1 MQDFFIFKDKLN
13 EWYNV
18 DVRSLNGRGWNR
30 MKEKKGI
37 MKKLFSKSF
46 FIELDDALTYP
57 SAECIISAIEG
68 YATECNELLKF
79 ESKVKPITFYLDD
92 ALFNAEIKMARG
104 GYYISCSEI

>member
-13 EWYNV
+13 EWYNM
-18 DVRSLNGRGWNR
+18 DVKSLNRRGWNM

-57 SAECIISAIEG
+57 SVETICSAIES
-68 YATECNELLKF
+68 YVAKCNEQLKF
-79 ESKVKPITFYLDD
+79 ESKVKPITFYLEDV
-92 ALFNAEIKMARG
+92 LFSAEIKMARG
-104 GYYISCSEI
+104 GYYISCSEV

>member
-1 MQDFFIFKDKLN
+1 MEYD
-13 EWYNV
+13 E
-18 DVRSLNGRGWNR
+18 R
-30 MKEKKGI
+30 EEGI

-68 YATECNELLKF
+68 YAAECNELLKF

-92 ALFNAEIKMARG
+92 ALFSAEIKMARG